1 MIKLSRQSLVGASLL
16 SIGLLS
22 GAIASVVF
30 SSDRPVVAQ
39 NSAANF
45 PDTTNHW
52 ARPFIAVLAERNIIT
67 GYPDGTYRPNQ
78 TVDRDEFAAI
88 VRQAFSQPQER
99 QIPSGSA
106 FNDVPQGYWA
116 APAIEKAYETGFM
129 SGYPNGNFRP
139 QQPVSRV
146 EALVS
151 LARNLSLKDEAAANT
166 APAAG
171 AIAANKAQTKQ
182 AAVQPANR
190 RAARRQI
197 VLPFAALAL
206 MQPFVTPRSA
216 QAAPATSATPAST
229 AANQR
234 PAATNSASPQQSA
247 ALLNQYYTDASRIPK
262 YAINS
267 VAEATRA
274 GIVVNHPNLKALNPT
289 QPATRGEI
297 AAFMHQALVDSGRIQ
312 PLPQNQAA
320 AKYVVRPEA
329 N

>member
-1 MIKLSRQSLVGASLL
+1 MVISRRFVVGAPLL
-16 SIGLLS
+16 GIGLLS
-22 GAIASVVF
+22 GAIAMVSYNPH
-30 SSDRPVVAQ
+30 PVAAQ
-39 NSAANF
+39 GKAANF
-45 PDTTNHW
+45 PDTKNYW
-52 ARPFIAVLAERNIIT
+52 AQPFIAALAERNIVT

-88 VRQAFSQPQER
+88 VRKAFSQQRDR

-106 FNDVPQGYWA
+106 FKDVPKGNWA
-116 APAIEKAYETGFM
+116 APAIEEAYETGFM
-129 SGYPNGNFRP
+129 SGYPSGNFRP

-151 LARNLSLKDEAAANT
+151 LARNLSLKDESAANRTPAAA
-166 APAAG
+166 
-171 AIAANKAQTKQ
+171 AIAANKAQAKPT
-182 AAVQPANR
+182 AAQPSNR
-190 RAARRQI
+190 PARRQI

-216 QAAPATSATPAST
+216 QAAPASAPSAST
-229 AANQR
+229 PVNQKSAAR
-234 PAATNSASPQQSA
+234 NSANTQQSA
-247 ALLNQYYTDASRIPK
+247 AILKQYYTDANRIPK
-262 YAINS
+262 YAVSS
-267 VAEATRA
+267 VAEATRS
-274 GIVVNHPNLKALNPT
+274 GIVVNYPNRKVLNPT

-297 AAFMHQALVDSGRIQ
+297 AAFMHQALVDSGKIQ